1 MRILILASW
10 YPDESKPLNGIF
22 FKEQAEALKKNGLD
36 VSVLNIK
43 LDSIMNLFRKKEKSG
58 FTLKNENSINVYRYK
73 SYNFFPKM
81 YKIYVK
87 FYSYLLKKYIK
98 RIEKR
103 EGKIDLI
110 HIHSAFDAGIAYS
123 ISNIGIPYVITE
135 HSSRYH
141 RGIINKSEKVML
153 PKVFTEA
160 SKIITVGKG
169 LKEKIG
175 VYCADKT
182 PIIIPNM
189 VKKIDIKN
197 IRLDENKK
205 KFRFFSLAFLNKYKG
220 MDVLIKAFSKN
231 KELFDSI
238 ELFIGGDGPEREA
251 LENLSKELDL
261 TKNIFFL
268 GELNREEVKYYM
280 KNSDVFVLAS
290 RVETFGVVFIE
301 AMIQGKPVIGT
312 KTGGPDT
319 FITDKVGLTV
329 EVDNIDE
336 LAMAIN
342 DIYKKYNSYDKE
354 YIKNYCVDSFS
365 EDIVV
370 NKLKAVYYEVV
381 GETNV

>member
-10 YPDESKPLNGIF
+10 YPDKDKPLNGIF
-22 FKEQAEALKKNGLD
+22 FKEQAEALKQNGLD
-36 VSVLNIK
+36 VSVLNIH
-43 LDSIMNLFRKKEKSG
+43 LDSIANFFKAKKKMEYSK
-58 FTLKNENSINVYRYK
+58 TNENNIHVYRVK

-81 YKIYVK
+81 YKLYIKY
-87 FYSYLLKKYIK
+87 YAYLLKKYISI
-98 RIEKR
+98 IEKE
-103 EGKIDLI
+103 EGKIDLV

-123 ISNIGIPYVITE
+123 VADINIPYVITE

-141 RGIINKSEKVML
+141 RGIISQSENNMLYSVFSNANKVI
-153 PKVFTEA
+153 A
-160 SKIITVGKG
+160 VGKG
-169 LKEKIG
+169 LSEKIYE
-175 VYCADKT
+175 YCNGIAPT
-182 PIIIPNM
+182 IIPNM
-189 VKKIDIKN
+189 VKIIDDENIKIDNSK
-197 IRLDENKK
+197 E

-220 MDVLIKAFSKN
+220 MDVLIKAFSRN
-231 KELFDSI
+231 KYLLDSI

-251 LENLSKELDL
+251 LEDLTKELGL

-280 KNSDVFVLAS
+280 KNSDAFVLAS

-329 EVDNIDE
+329 DIDDIDQ
-336 LAMAIN
+336 LAMAIK
-342 DIYKKYNSYDKE
+342 DIYKKHDSYDKD

-365 EDIVV
+365 EDIVA
-370 NKLKAVYYEVV
+370 NKLKTIYNEIV